1 MVCCDWVQRGQ
12 KVPTALACSIKCLY
26 SLPNKPKSE
35 LPRTQAT
42 GTVVSFT
49 SLIPGH
55 GIPLQLRTLPTAT
68 GHYLALSFTITINNL
83 IPDSKD
89 LHPWLQASR
98 AIRAT

>member
-12 KVPTALACSIKCLY
+12 KVRTALACSVKCLY

-35 LPRTQAT
+35 LLRTQAT

-68 GHYLALSFTITINNL
+68 GHYLALSFTINSL

-89 LHPWLQASR
+89 LHP
-98 AIRAT
+98 

>member
-1 MVCCDWVQRGQ
+1 MVCCDCVQRGQ
-12 KVPTALACSIKCLY
+12 KVRTALACSVKCLY

-55 GIPLQLRTLPTAT
+55 HRIPLQLRTLPTAT
-68 GHYLALSFTITINNL
+68 GHYLALSFTINSL